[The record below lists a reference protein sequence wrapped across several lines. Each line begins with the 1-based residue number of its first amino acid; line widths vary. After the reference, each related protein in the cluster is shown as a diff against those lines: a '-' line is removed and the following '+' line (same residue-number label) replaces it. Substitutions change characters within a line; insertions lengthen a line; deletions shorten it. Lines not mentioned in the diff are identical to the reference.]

1 MSKANYVTVGRKPK
15 DGKNPK
21 IPETLDCQKKHLKG
35 LRDWLVVDVF
45 LRKRKLQKKHL
56 SFIFLIWKKKMGS
69 KCVWE

>member
-1 MSKANYVTVGRKPK
+1 MSKNYVTVGRKPK

-21 IPETLDCQKKHLKG
+21 SLRLLDCQKKHLKG

-56 SFIFLIWKKKMGS
+56 SFIFLIWKNGK
-69 KCVWE
+69 